1 MFAAAINFCF
11 NVPND
16 ELKTCLLLIG
26 TLVVNKLLSIP
37 LLSEIRKGERG
48 QVSHAR
54 EDVPFSQPPHISQ
67 LSYNA
72 PILAM
77 DAKVG
82 VQYTDQSGDLL
93 GTGSTGS
100 SLNVNRDDVAE
111 AKRLLKQAL
120 EKSRAAG
127 NNAISNVAASTK

>member
-1 MFAAAINFCF
+1 M
-11 NVPND
+11 
-16 ELKTCLLLIG
+16 KTCLLLTG

-72 PILAM
+72 PILAL

-82 VQYTDQSGDLL
+82 VQYTEQSGDLL

-127 NNAISNVAASTK
+127 NNSMGSVAASTK

>member
-1 MFAAAINFCF
+1 LTN
-11 NVPND
+11 
-16 ELKTCLLLIG
+16 TLLLSG

-54 EDVPFSQPPHISQ
+54 EDVPFSQPPQISQ

-72 PILAM
+72 PILAL
-77 DAKVG
+77 DARVG

-127 NNAISNVAASTK
+127 NNSMSNAAAASTK

>member
-1 MFAAAINFCF
+1 MFLPFLSRDYLF
-11 NVPND
+11 PNVIRSS
-16 ELKTCLLLIG
+16 TG

-54 EDVPFSQPPHISQ
+54 EDVPFSQPPLISQ
-67 LSYNA
+67 LSYNQ
-72 PILAM
+72 PILAL
-77 DAKVG
+77 DAQIG
-82 VQYTDQSGDLL
+82 VQYTENSGDLL

-100 SLNVNRDDVAE
+100 SLNVDRNDVNE
-111 AKRLLKQAL
+111 MKRLLRQAL

-127 NNAISNVAASTK
+127 NNSMGHAAAASTK